1 MLFLCT
7 TTATDSNWT
16 RMFVVCDSHLQL
28 SWSCW
33 SWHDRTTVNT
43 VSLAVSLFLLVT
55 VQRRLSFWCL
65 ANLQPENEFYT
76 GHTKIG
82 STGLDQCL
90 VSAELRYQKE
100 RKSDQV
106 WLTWGLAKTLYHCLT
121 AHVSSDF
128 LVMSPCSQISEMNV
142 LTVMLPIEIMTK
154 TDIQVVK
161 TKQNKTGTALWYFS
175 NHTSGNREWQRKQC
189 KWWQGGERWNRKR
202 ADKPTACDNSRAHT
216 PIVTVANKDYH
227 AESLWL
233 PDSQDCRCCHFLNR
247 LRNLSLKKSKKRKG
261 SMMLSRP
268 EGYTLH
274 LLMTLWV

>member
-65 ANLQPENEFYT
+65 TNLQPENEFYT

-161 TKQNKTGTALWYFS
+161 TKQNKTKQEQPSDTSQITHQATESDRENSASDDKEESDETEREQISPQHVTTPG
-175 NHTSGNREWQRKQC
+175 HT
-189 KWWQGGERWNRKR
+189 
-202 ADKPTACDNSRAHT
+202 
-216 PIVTVANKDYH
+216 
-227 AESLWL
+227 
-233 PDSQDCRCCHFLNR
+233 
-247 LRNLSLKKSKKRKG
+247 
-261 SMMLSRP
+261 
-268 EGYTLH
+268 H
-274 LLMTLWV
+274 LL